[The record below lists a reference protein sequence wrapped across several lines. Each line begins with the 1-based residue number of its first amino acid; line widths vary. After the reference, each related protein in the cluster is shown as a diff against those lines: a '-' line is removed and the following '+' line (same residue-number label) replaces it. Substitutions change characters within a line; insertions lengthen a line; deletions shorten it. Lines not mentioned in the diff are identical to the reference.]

1 MRPARADSDDHVEIR
16 RDLTLLRPVPRR
28 GLPCTGLI
36 RLRRRALRG
45 DWYSYEEALLPC
57 PKPEAAASISA
68 GPFLLISHQALDC
81 RQPQHTAPRLRR
93 LCQDGQQ
100 GAQSPVRP
108 PAYPTRASE
117 ESSCRSREGSTV
129 RLLLGSS
136 PRRTDTSAR
145 AHSKDKAQVTQTSRL
160 NERRAAREVEEMEIE
175 IKNLKEQLANQNV
188 SRRFDDPDRFPART
202 LFLNACVRRVPLSP
216 AQHERP
222 GVLRTS
228 PRCLT

>member
-1 MRPARADSDDHVEIR
+1 MRSARAESDDHVEIR
-16 RDLTLLRPVPRR
+16 RDLTLLRPIHRR
-28 GLPCTGLI
+28 PLPCTGLI

-45 DWYSYEEALLPC
+45 DWYSYEEVLLPC
-57 PKPEAAASISA
+57 PKAEAAASISA
-68 GPFLLISHQALDC
+68 GPFLLISHQAFDC
-81 RQPQHTAPRLRR
+81 RQPQHTAHRLRR
-93 LCQDGQQ
+93 DGQQ
-100 GAQSPVRP
+100 GAQSPVRL
-108 PAYPTRASE
+108 PACPTRASE
-117 ESSCRSREGSTV
+117 ESSYRSREGSTV

-188 SRRFDDPDRFPART
+188 SRPFDDPDRFPVRT

-216 AQHERP
+216 TQHERP